1 MADRSGDNWEKG
13 YDTANNVLLA
23 EYKGIE
29 DFQLTGKYMETP
41 DGSKTLITGV
51 EKAGNYLYIYTEEHL
66 SDISIRTYR
75 IVE

>member
-1 MADRSGDNWEKG
+1 
-13 YDTANNVLLA
+13 
-23 EYKGIE
+23 
-29 DFQLTGKYMETP
+29 METP